1 MAVGRYLAT
10 VPERLVRAVAALVG
24 GAAVEATRLALPHP
38 VRQSRLY
45 QATIDRML
53 RIVVEWV
60 GGVEGRYP
68 AETMPAGAL
77 AVKKAAGNVV
87 ELASI
92 LSVGWSPLWLLA
104 GVSGLIGG
112 SKAYLRALEAE
123 LKADGL
129 LPPDT
134 SVASVEALLDR
145 LEAASGV
152 LADTI
157 DIPPTSVAE
166 ARASLG
172 ALRAQASD
180 LPSAGELGAI
190 FAGLQAAARREERS
204 IGDVSAAVGAAAARA
219 GIELGNI
226 HVFQFYRDALRA
238 IADEGLGRYL
248 RRITTPYVAGAAT
261 RVHPDTPTLTG
272 ALLDRVGQ
280 ARRKR
285 RALQAP
291 VEAPVEDR

>member
-1 MAVGRYLAT
+1 MAVGRYVAT
-10 VPERLVRAVAALVG
+10 LPERLVRIVAALTG
-24 GAAVEATRLALPHP
+24 GAVVEATRLALPDP

-68 AETMPAGAL
+68 AEEMPAGTL

-104 GVSGLIGG
+104 GVADLIGG

-129 LPPDT
+129 VPPET
-134 SVASVEALLDR
+134 SSASVEALLGR

-157 DIPPTSVAE
+157 DIPPTSLAE
-166 ARASLG
+166 ARASLH
-172 ALRAQASD
+172 ALRAQATD
-180 LPSAGELGAI
+180 LPSAAELGAI
-190 FAGLQAAARREERS
+190 FAGLQEVARREERTV
-204 IGDVSAAVGAAAARA
+204 GEVSAAVGAAAARA
-219 GIELGNI
+219 GIELGNA

-238 IADEGLGRYL
+238 IADEGTMRYV
-248 RRITTPYVAGAAT
+248 RRVTTPYLAGAASHI
-261 RVHPDTPTLTG
+261 RPEAPTLTG
-272 ALLDRVGQ
+272 VLLDRVGRL
-280 ARRKR
+280 RRGRDKR
-285 RALQAP
+285 ENP
-291 VEAPVEDR
+291 VA

>member
-1 MAVGRYLAT
+1 MAVGRYVAT
-10 VPERLVRAVAALVG
+10 LPERLVRIVAALTG
-24 GAAVEATRLALPHP
+24 GATVELTRLALPNP

-45 QATIDRML
+45 QATVDRML

-68 AETMPAGAL
+68 AEEMPAGKL

-104 GVSGLIGG
+104 GVADLIGG

-129 LPPDT
+129 VPPET
-134 SVASVEALLDR
+134 SSASVEALLGR

-157 DIPPTSVAE
+157 DIPRDELRRSA
-166 ARASLG
+166 ASLR
-172 ALRAQASD
+172 ALRAQATD

-190 FAGLQAAARREERS
+190 FAGLQEVARRDERTV
-204 IGDVSAAVGAAAARA
+204 GEVSAAVGAAAARA
-219 GIELGNI
+219 GVELGNA
-226 HVFQFYRDALRA
+226 HVFQFHRDALRA
-238 IADEGLGRYL
+238 IADEGTMRYV
-248 RRITTPYVAGAAT
+248 RRITTPYLAGARRAC
-261 RVHPDTPTLTG
+261 RPEAPTLTG
-272 ALLDRVGQ
+272 ALLDRIGRL
-280 ARRKR
+280 RRDRDKR
-285 RALQAP
+285 EIP
-291 VEAPVEDR
+291 VA

>member
-10 VPERLVRAVAALVG
+10 LPERLVRAFAALSG
-24 GAAVEATRLALPHP
+24 GAAVEATRLALPNP
-38 VRQSRLY
+38 IRQSRLY

-53 RIVVEWV
+53 RIVVEWI

-68 AETMPAGAL
+68 AEAMPAGTL

-104 GVSGLIGG
+104 GVADLIGG

-129 LPPDT
+129 VPEET
-134 SVASVEALLDR
+134 SSASVDALLGR

-157 DIPPTSVAE
+157 DIPPTSLAE
-166 ARASLG
+166 ARTSLA
-172 ALRAQASD
+172 ALRAQAAD
-180 LPSAGELGAI
+180 LPSAAELRAI
-190 FAGLQAAARREERS
+190 FAGLQEVAQQEERS
-204 IGDVSAAVGAAAARA
+204 VGDVSAAVGLAAARA
-219 GIELGNI
+219 GVELGNVHI
-226 HVFQFYRDALRA
+226 FQFYRDALRA
-238 IADEGLGRYL
+238 IADEGLPRYL
-248 RRITTPYVAGAAT
+248 RRVSTP
-261 RVHPDTPTLTG
+261 
-272 ALLDRVGQ
+272 
-280 ARRKR
+280 
-285 RALQAP
+285 
-291 VEAPVEDR
+291 